1 MGSITGIVLHDS
13 ACPEIKKAGCDF
25 FLRKDGTVLPSNDF
39 LDDDHIHVCI
49 EGDFSEPVEN
59 QPLVREQMFVLVKLV
74 LKLSSTFEFDPQ
86 QLIAHGD
93 TCPGE
98 EFPWHE
104 LKIRIDRPPH

>member
-13 ACPEIKKAGCDF
+13 ACPEMKTAGCDF
-25 FLRKDGTVLPSNDF
+25 FVCKDGTVIPSNDF

-49 EGDFSEPVEN
+49 EGDFSKPVSN
-59 QPLVREQMFVLVKLV
+59 PGLVREQLFVLVKLV
-74 LKLSSTFEFDPQ
+74 LKLSSAFEFDPQ

-98 EFPWHE
+98 EFPWYD